1 MFSSDIVFEQVVNQD
16 QIAIVR
22 TLFAEYAEDIDID
35 LEYQGFSAELASLPA
50 PYAPPTGCLYIACSG
65 SAVVGCVAMKSLGNR
80 IAEMKRLYVRPAYR
94 SLGLGRRLV
103 EAVIHAAQQAAYRE
117 LRLDTLAS
125 MAPAR
130 ALYQRLG
137 FQEIAPYSST
147 YHPDT
152 CFYALRL

>member
-1 MFSSDIVFEQVVNQD
+1 LFGTESPATLKRQRTFDNGQTKSLARFSFIISSPSWND
-16 QIAIVR
+16 
-22 TLFAEYAEDIDID
+22 
-35 LEYQGFSAELASLPA
+35 G
-50 PYAPPTGCLYIACSG
+50 
-65 SAVVGCVAMKSLGNR
+65 LGNR